1 MGDAM
6 MTNPALVVA
15 LDFPQAAP
23 ALDLAARLQGV
34 VPWVKVGLELYL
46 CAGQDLLAR
55 LKDMG
60 FLVFLDLKFM
70 DIPNT
75 VQGATAQAT
84 RMGADMLTI
93 HALGGRAMCE
103 AALAGRDLALTP
115 GQIPPLVLGVTL
127 LTSLGPGDLAW
138 NPDGSAEDLGA
149 LTVHLAR
156 SAQNWKLDGV
166 VCSGREVRVIRET
179 CGASFQLLT
188 PGIRLPD
195 ADAGDQSRI
204 CTPAQAARDGSNFLV
219 VGRPITRADNPVQA
233 ARMYLGETE

>member
-1 MGDAM
+1 MNAA
-6 MTNPALVVA
+6 PALIVA
-15 LDFPQAAP
+15 LDFPEAAQA
-23 ALDLAARLQGV
+23 LSLASRLRGV
-34 VPWVKVGLELYL
+34 VPWVKVGLELFL
-46 CAGQDLLAR
+46 NGGKELPAR

-60 FLVFLDLKFM
+60 FKVFLDLKFM

-75 VQGATAQAT
+75 VQAATAQAT

-103 AALAGRDLALTP
+103 AAAAGRDQALAAGQTP
-115 GQIPPLVLGVTL
+115 PGILAVTL
-127 LTSLGPGDLAW
+127 LTSLGPADLAW
-138 NPDGSAEDLGA
+138 NPEASADDLRD

-166 VCSGREVRVIRET
+166 VCSGREVRAIRQA

-195 ADAGDQSRI
+195 ADSGDQSRV
-204 CTPAQAARDGSNFLV
+204 CTPDQAARDGSNYLV
-219 VGRPITRADNPVQA
+219 VGRPITRSEDHVQA
-233 ARMYLGETE
+233 ARNYLETIT

>member
-6 MTNPALVVA
+6 MTKPALVVA

-23 ALDLAARLQGV
+23 ALDLAARLRGV

-46 CAGQDLLAR
+46 CAGQDLLVR

-75 VQGATAQAT
+75 VQGAAAQAT
-84 RMGADMLTI
+84 RIGADMLTI

-103 AALAGRDLALTP
+103 AALTGRDMALTP
-115 GQIPPLVLGVTL
+115 GQTPPLVLGVTL

-156 SAQNWKLDGV
+156 SSQNWKLDGV

-233 ARMYLGETE
+233 ARMYLGATE

>member
-6 MTNPALVVA
+6 KTTPALVVA
-15 LDFPQAAP
+15 LDFAQPGP
-23 ALDLAARLQGV
+23 ALDLASRLQGI

-46 CAGQDLLAR
+46 AAGQGIVAR

-60 FLVFLDLKFM
+60 YLVFLDLKFM

-75 VQGATAQAT
+75 VQAATAQAT

-93 HALGGRAMCE
+93 HTLGGRTMCE
-103 AALAGRDLALTP
+103 AAVAGRDQALAS
-115 GQIPPLVLGVTL
+115 GQTPPLVLGVTL
-127 LTSLGPGDLAW
+127 LTSLAPGDLAW
-138 NPDGSAEDLGA
+138 NPHGTAEDLRDLTATLA
-149 LTVHLAR
+149 LL
-156 SAQNWKLDGV
+156 AQNWKLDGV
-166 VCSGREVRVIRET
+166 VCSGKEVRVIRET

-195 ADAGDQSRI
+195 ADAGDQTRI

-219 VGRPITRADNPVQA
+219 VGRPITRADNPVHA
-233 ARMYLGETE
+233 ARMYLGATE